1 MPYVKGMDRA
11 AIREFLQGAR
21 KQNQAAY
28 AIGVSPQHLSA
39 WLQGRDGL
47 SIPKLVAL
55 VDHLRTAHGL
65 EVDLELLAREVSNAQ
80 EASA

>member
-1 MPYVKGMDRA
+1 MPYIRHMNRE
-11 AIREFLQGAR
+11 AIREFLLSVRA
-21 KQNQAAY
+21 QNRAAA

-55 VDHLRTAHGL
+55 VDHLRSTHGL
-65 EVDLELLAREVSNAQ
+65 EVNLEEIAREISA
-80 EASA
+80 ASEVT